1 MSQTNVI
8 ERELPVTRTVFPP
21 SSPRER
27 WLVLSAAFLGWMF
40 DGLEMGIF
48 PLVAR
53 PALQE
58 LMHVTDDKL
67 VGWWMGIITALFL
80 VGAAVGGL
88 VFGWLGDRIGRV
100 RAMALSV
107 LVYSLFSGLCF
118 FAGAPWHLAI
128 LRFLSALGMGG
139 EWSLGVA
146 LVMECWPEARRPV
159 LAGAIGAASNV
170 GFAMIGALGFVF
182 KVTIHSWRWVMLVG
196 AAPAV
201 LTFFILLCVPES
213 ERWKRSIRE
222 RTTQP
227 IREVLSPPLRRL
239 TLLAIAFAA
248 VCLIGTWGS
257 VQWIP
262 LWVDQITHAALSRPK
277 AVAQMSSALGAV
289 AGCFVGALLAGRAGR
304 RITYFLLCL
313 ASLVF
318 CQILFQTIHTYGPAL
333 IGMAFVVGATTAAF
347 YGWLPLYLPELFPTR
362 VRATGQG
369 LGFNFGRILAAGGVL
384 GQGWLVGQFSGSYAR
399 ASAVVTLVYVVGM
412 VLIWFA
418 PETHGKPLPE

>member
-1 MSQTNVI
+1 MTQTTAI
-8 ERELPVTRTVFPP
+8 EYEPSVPSAQFPP
-21 SSPRER
+21 TTSRER

-53 PALQE
+53 PALRD
-58 LMHVTDDKL
+58 LMQITDDRL

-88 VFGWLGDRIGRV
+88 IFGWLGDRIGRV

-118 FAGAPWHLAI
+118 FALAPWHLAI

-170 GFAMIGALGFVF
+170 GFALIGALGFVF
-182 KVTIHSWRWVMLVG
+182 RVTVHSWRWVMLAG

-213 ERWKRSIRE
+213 ERWKRSVRE
-222 RTTQP
+222 RTAQP

-248 VCLIGTWGS
+248 VCLIGTWAS

-262 LWVDQITHAALSRPK
+262 LWVDQITHAAMPRAK
-277 AVAQMSSALGAV
+277 AVAQMYSAVGAV
-289 AGCFVGALLAGRAGR
+289 FGCFAGALLGGKAGR
-304 RITYFLLCL
+304 RVTYFVLCV
-313 ASLVF
+313 ASLAF
-318 CQILFQTIHTYGPAL
+318 CQILFQGIHAYGPAL
-333 IGMAFVVGATTAAF
+333 LAMTFLVGATTAAF

-384 GQGWLVGQFSGSYAR
+384 GQGWLVGQFGGRCAS
-399 ASAVVTLVYVVGM
+399 ASAVVTLIYVVGM

>member
-8 ERELPVTRTVFPP
+8 ECEPAAPASFPP
-21 SSPRER
+21 ATARQR

-80 VGAAVGGL
+80 VGAAIGGL
-88 VFGWLGDRIGRV
+88 IFGWLGDRIGRV

-118 FAGAPWHLAI
+118 FALAPWHLAV

-146 LVMECWPEARRPV
+146 LVMECWPEARRPI

-170 GFAMIGALGFVF
+170 GFALIGALGFIF
-182 KVTIHSWRWVMLVG
+182 KVTVHSWRWVMLAG
-196 AAPAV
+196 AAPAI

-213 ERWKRSIRE
+213 ERWKRAVRE
-222 RTTQP
+222 RAAHP
-227 IREVLSPPLRRL
+227 LREVLSPPLRRL
-239 TLLAIAFAA
+239 TLLAVAFAA
-248 VCLIGTWGS
+248 VCLIGTWAS

-262 LWVDQITHAALSRPK
+262 LWVDQITHAALPRAK

-289 AGCFVGALLAGRAGR
+289 AGCFAGALLAGSAGR

-318 CQILFQTIHTYGPAL
+318 CQILFQTIHSYGAAL
-333 IGMAFVVGATTAAF
+333 LGMAFLVGATTAAF

-399 ASAVVTLVYVVGM
+399 ASAVVTLIYVVGM